1 MRYFATD
8 LQAVRRTYVTGKMQ
22 GRRTRA
28 GSLPAG
34 QKGADVVG
42 VEELRDSVNGIRM
55 REDMRRAVI
64 ENVTRRTQQPD
75 GRQTEQEGSGKI
87 MQNRKKSRIMKTLA
101 AAALVV
107 AVIGVA
113 AVPVRALVNSL
124 VKERMEEMPQ
134 EEKSAYVETVEE
146 AAVAADGFSRAYTE
160 QEKARY
166 QELAQKYQ
174 EGVFPESALP
184 QVKSEE
190 EAAGYE
196 FCYLVPEATFCL
208 PERELTDEE
217 LLEIIDFTVKR
228 DYAYT
233 EAYEQEHA
241 EEIEAKEAKEQEAIA
256 GNVESG
262 GITEQQAI
270 EIAREKLADIFGMTG
285 DGYEQN
291 SYYNEPEEGRRA
303 GRADYCVNWTN
314 YISHKYYYFNIDA
327 QDGHLISATY
337 SGEDVHREARILTT
351 EEAQERIPQLQIAAA
366 EVMDSK
372 VGVPYDK
379 VYVYYLCYED
389 GSTGSHGRFYFAGS
403 DGNAYGIG
411 LTWDGLLFEIE
422 EQDIS
427 GLQDGMERELWNG
440 ETYDKATVVFQEMS

>member
-1 MRYFATD
+1 M
-8 LQAVRRTYVTGKMQ
+8 
-22 GRRTRA
+22 
-28 GSLPAG
+28 
-34 QKGADVVG
+34 G
-42 VEELRDSVNGIRM
+42 VEELRDAVGGICM
-55 REDMRRAVI
+55 TEEMKKAVI
-64 ENVTRRTQQPD
+64 DNVRKRTEASGGIQEKQKIQKIQKNKNGKTVRSAKKQTGRR
-75 GRQTEQEGSGKI
+75 EKAGSGWKY
-87 MQNRKKSRIMKTLA
+87 LA
-101 AAALVV
+101 AAAVLLLVV
-107 AVIGVA
+107 GAA
-113 AVPVRALVNSL
+113 AVPVRAFVNSL
-124 VKERMEEMPQ
+124 VRERMEEMPQ

-196 FCYLVPEATFCL
+196 FCYLVPAATFCL

-256 GNVESG
+256 GNVDSG

-270 EIAREKLADIFGMTG
+270 EIAKEKLADIFGMTG
-285 DGYEQN
+285 EGYEQN

-303 GRADYCVNWTN
+303 DYCVNWTN
-314 YISHKYYYFNIDA
+314 IISHKYYYFNIDA
-327 QDGHLISATY
+327 RDGHLISATY
-337 SGEDVHREARILTT
+337 SGEDVHREARVLTT
-351 EEAQERIPQLQIAAA
+351 AEVQERIPQLQAAAA

-379 VYVYYLCYED
+379 VYVCYLRYED
-389 GSTGSHGRFYFAGS
+389 ESAGSQGRFYFAGE

-440 ETYDKATVVFQEMS
+440 ETYDKATVVFREMS

>member
-1 MRYFATD
+1 M
-8 LQAVRRTYVTGKMQ
+8 
-22 GRRTRA
+22 
-28 GSLPAG
+28 
-34 QKGADVVG
+34 G
-42 VEELRDSVNGIRM
+42 VEELRDAVGGICM
-55 REDMRRAVI
+55 TEEMKKAVI
-64 ENVTRRTQQPD
+64 DNVRKRTEASGGIQEKQKIQKIQKNKNGKTVRSAKKQTGRR
-75 GRQTEQEGSGKI
+75 EKAGSGWKY
-87 MQNRKKSRIMKTLA
+87 LA
-101 AAALVV
+101 AAAVLLLVV
-107 AVIGVA
+107 GA
-113 AVPVRALVNSL
+113 AAIPVRAFVNSL
-124 VKERMEEMPQ
+124 VRERMEEMPQ

-196 FCYLVPEATFCL
+196 FCYLVPAATFCL

-241 EEIEAKEAKEQEAIA
+241 EEIEAEELKEQEAIA

-291 SYYNEPEEGRRA
+291 SYYNEPEEGR
-303 GRADYCVNWTN
+303 RADYCVNWTN

-366 EVMDSK
+366 EVIKSMSTICAMKTDRPAVMGDSILPDRT
-372 VGVPYDK
+372 GT
-379 VYVYYLCYED
+379 LTGLALRGTACYSKLKNRISPD
-389 GSTGSHGRFYFAGS
+389 YRTVWS
-403 DGNAYGIG
+403 GNCGTEKRMTRQRWCFRRCPDQKTSPTFGQI
-411 LTWDGLLFEIE
+411 LESRL
-422 EQDIS
+422 
-427 GLQDGMERELWNG
+427 
-440 ETYDKATVVFQEMS
+440 

>member
-1 MRYFATD
+1 M
-8 LQAVRRTYVTGKMQ
+8 
-22 GRRTRA
+22 
-28 GSLPAG
+28 
-34 QKGADVVG
+34 G
-42 VEELRDSVNGIRM
+42 VEELRDAVGGICM
-55 REDMRRAVI
+55 TEEMKKAVI
-64 ENVTRRTQQPD
+64 DNVRKRTEASGGIQEKQKIQKIQKNKNGKTVRSAKKQTGRR
-75 GRQTEQEGSGKI
+75 EKAGSGWKY
-87 MQNRKKSRIMKTLA
+87 LA
-101 AAALVV
+101 AAAVLLLVV
-107 AVIGVA
+107 GAA
-113 AVPVRALVNSL
+113 AVPVRAFVNSL
-124 VKERMEEMPQ
+124 VRERMEEMPQ

-196 FCYLVPEATFCL
+196 FCYLVPAATFCL

-241 EEIEAKEAKEQEAIA
+241 EEIEAEELKEQEAIA

-303 GRADYCVNWTN
+303 DYCVNWTN
-314 YISHKYYYFNIDA
+314 IISHKYYYFNIDA
-327 QDGHLISATY
+327 RDGHLISATY
-337 SGEDVHREARILTT
+337 SGEDVHREARVLTT
-351 EEAQERIPQLQIAAA
+351 AEVQERIPQLQAAAA

-379 VYVYYLCYED
+379 VYVCYLRYED
-389 GSTGSHGRFYFAGS
+389 ESAGSQGRFYFAGE

-440 ETYDKATVVFQEMS
+440 ETYDKATVVFQEMP

>member
-1 MRYFATD
+1 MRAF
-8 LQAVRRTYVTGKMQ
+8 
-22 GRRTRA
+22 
-28 GSLPAG
+28 
-34 QKGADVVG
+34 
-42 VEELRDSVNGIRM
+42 
-55 REDMRRAVI
+55 
-64 ENVTRRTQQPD
+64 
-75 GRQTEQEGSGKI
+75 
-87 MQNRKKSRIMKTLA
+87 
-101 AAALVV
+101 
-107 AVIGVA
+107 
-113 AVPVRALVNSL
+113 VNSL
-124 VKERMEEMPQ
+124 VRERMEEMPQ

-160 QEKARY
+160 QEKVRY

-196 FCYLVPEATFCL
+196 FCYLVPAATFCL

-241 EEIEAKEAKEQEAIA
+241 EEIEAEEAKEQEAIA

-303 GRADYCVNWTN
+303 DYCVNWTN
-314 YISHKYYYFNIDA
+314 IISHKYYYFNIDA

-337 SGEDVHREARILTT
+337 SGEDVHREARILTM

>member
-1 MRYFATD
+1 M
-8 LQAVRRTYVTGKMQ
+8 
-22 GRRTRA
+22 
-28 GSLPAG
+28 
-34 QKGADVVG
+34 G
-42 VEELRDSVNGIRM
+42 VEELRDAVGGICM
-55 REDMRRAVI
+55 TEEMKKAVI
-64 ENVTRRTQQPD
+64 DNVRKRTEASGGIQEKQKIQKIQKNKNGKTARSAKKQTGRR
-75 GRQTEQEGSGKI
+75 EKAGSGWKY
-87 MQNRKKSRIMKTLA
+87 LA
-101 AAALVV
+101 AAAVLLLVV
-107 AVIGVA
+107 GAA
-113 AVPVRALVNSL
+113 AVPVRAFVNSL
-124 VKERMEEMPQ
+124 VRERMEEMPQ
-134 EEKSAYVETVEE
+134 EEKSAYVETIEE

-190 EAAGYE
+190 EAAGYK
-196 FCYLVPEATFCL
+196 FCYLVPAATFCL

-241 EEIEAKEAKEQEAIA
+241 EEIEAKEAKKQEAIA

-303 GRADYCVNWTN
+303 DYCVNWTN
-314 YISHKYYYFNIDA
+314 IISHKYYYFNIDA

-379 VYVYYLCYED
+379 VYVCYLRYED
-389 GSTGSHGRFYFAGS
+389 ESAGSQGRFYFAGE

-440 ETYDKATVVFQEMS
+440 ETYDKATVVFQEMP

>member
-1 MRYFATD
+1 M
-8 LQAVRRTYVTGKMQ
+8 
-22 GRRTRA
+22 
-28 GSLPAG
+28 
-34 QKGADVVG
+34 G
-42 VEELRDSVNGIRM
+42 VEELRDAVGGICM
-55 REDMRRAVI
+55 TEEMKKAVI
-64 ENVTRRTQQPD
+64 DNVRKRTEASGGIQEKQKIQKIQKNKNGKTVRSAKKQTGRR
-75 GRQTEQEGSGKI
+75 EKAGSGWKY
-87 MQNRKKSRIMKTLA
+87 LA
-101 AAALVV
+101 AAAVLLLVV
-107 AVIGVA
+107 GAA
-113 AVPVRALVNSL
+113 AVPVRAFVNSL
-124 VKERMEEMPQ
+124 VRERMEEMPQ

-196 FCYLVPEATFCL
+196 FCYLVPAATFCL

-241 EEIEAKEAKEQEAIA
+241 EEIEAKEVKEQEAIA

-389 GSTGSHGRFYFAGS
+389 GSAGSHGRFYFAGS
-403 DGNAYGIG
+403 DGSAYGIG

>member
-1 MRYFATD
+1 M
-8 LQAVRRTYVTGKMQ
+8 
-22 GRRTRA
+22 
-28 GSLPAG
+28 
-34 QKGADVVG
+34 G
-42 VEELRDSVNGIRM
+42 VEELRDAVGGICM
-55 REDMRRAVI
+55 TEEMKKAVI
-64 ENVTRRTQQPD
+64 DNVRKRTEASGGIQEKQKIQKIQKNKNGKTVRSAKKQTGRR
-75 GRQTEQEGSGKI
+75 EKAGSGWKY
-87 MQNRKKSRIMKTLA
+87 LA
-101 AAALVV
+101 AAAVLLLVV
-107 AVIGVA
+107 GAA
-113 AVPVRALVNSL
+113 AVPVRAFVNSL
-124 VKERMEEMPQ
+124 VRERMEEMPQ
-134 EEKSAYVETVEE
+134 EEKSAYVETIEE

-196 FCYLVPEATFCL
+196 FCYLVPAATFCL

-241 EEIEAKEAKEQEAIA
+241 EEIEAKEAKKQEAIA

-303 GRADYCVNWTN
+303 DYCVNWTN
-314 YISHKYYYFNIDA
+314 IISHKYYYFNIDA
-327 QDGHLISATY
+327 RDGHLISATY
-337 SGEDVHREARILTT
+337 SGEDVHREARVLTT
-351 EEAQERIPQLQIAAA
+351 AEVQERIPQLQAAAA

-379 VYVYYLCYED
+379 VYVCYLRYED
-389 GSTGSHGRFYFAGS
+389 ESAGSQGRFYFAGE

>member
-1 MRYFATD
+1 MTEEMKK
-8 LQAVRRTYVTGKMQ
+8 AVINNVRKRTEASGGIQEKQKIQKIQKNKNGKTARSAKKQ
-22 GRRTRA
+22 TGRREKA
-28 GSLPAG
+28 GSG
-34 QKGADVVG
+34 WKY
-42 VEELRDSVNGIRM
+42 
-55 REDMRRAVI
+55 
-64 ENVTRRTQQPD
+64 
-75 GRQTEQEGSGKI
+75 
-87 MQNRKKSRIMKTLA
+87 LA
-101 AAALVV
+101 AAAVLLLVV
-107 AVIGVA
+107 GAA
-113 AVPVRALVNSL
+113 AVPVRAFVNSL
-124 VKERMEEMPQ
+124 VRERMEEMAQ

-196 FCYLVPEATFCL
+196 FCYLVPAATFCL

-241 EEIEAKEAKEQEAIA
+241 EEIEAKEAKKQEAIA

-303 GRADYCVNWTN
+303 DYCVNWTN
-314 YISHKYYYFNIDA
+314 IISHKYYYFNIDA
-327 QDGHLISATY
+327 RDGHLISATY
-337 SGEDVHREARILTT
+337 SGEDVHREARVLTT
-351 EEAQERIPQLQIAAA
+351 AEVQERIPQLQAAAA

-379 VYVYYLCYED
+379 VYVCYLRYED
-389 GSTGSHGRFYFAGS
+389 ESAGSQGRFYFAGE

-440 ETYDKATVVFQEMS
+440 ETYDKATVVFQEMP

>member
-1 MRYFATD
+1 M
-8 LQAVRRTYVTGKMQ
+8 
-22 GRRTRA
+22 
-28 GSLPAG
+28 
-34 QKGADVVG
+34 G
-42 VEELRDSVNGIRM
+42 VEELRDAVGGICM
-55 REDMRRAVI
+55 TEEMKKAVI
-64 ENVTRRTQQPD
+64 DNVRKRTEASGGIQEKQKIQKIQKNKNGKTARSAKKQTGRR
-75 GRQTEQEGSGKI
+75 EKAGSGWKY
-87 MQNRKKSRIMKTLA
+87 LA
-101 AAALVV
+101 AAAVLLLVV
-107 AVIGVA
+107 GAA
-113 AVPVRALVNSL
+113 AVPVRAFVNSL
-124 VKERMEEMPQ
+124 VRERMEEMPQ
-134 EEKSAYVETVEE
+134 EEKSAYVETIEE

-190 EAAGYE
+190 EAAGYK
-196 FCYLVPEATFCL
+196 FCYLVPAATFCL

-241 EEIEAKEAKEQEAIA
+241 EEIEAKEAKKQEAIA

-303 GRADYCVNWTN
+303 DYCVNWTN
-314 YISHKYYYFNIDA
+314 IISHKYYYFNIDA
-327 QDGHLISATY
+327 RDGHLISATY
-337 SGEDVHREARILTT
+337 SGEDVHREARVLTT
-351 EEAQERIPQLQIAAA
+351 AEVQERIPQLQAAAA

-379 VYVYYLCYED
+379 VYVCYLRYED
-389 GSTGSHGRFYFAGS
+389 ESAGSQGRFYFAGE

-440 ETYDKATVVFQEMS
+440 ETYDKATVVFQEMP

>member
-1 MRYFATD
+1 MTEEMKK
-8 LQAVRRTYVTGKMQ
+8 AVIDNVRKRTEASGGIQEKQKIQKIQKNKNGKTVRSAKKQ
-22 GRRTRA
+22 TGRREKA
-28 GSLPAG
+28 GSG
-34 QKGADVVG
+34 WKY
-42 VEELRDSVNGIRM
+42 
-55 REDMRRAVI
+55 
-64 ENVTRRTQQPD
+64 
-75 GRQTEQEGSGKI
+75 
-87 MQNRKKSRIMKTLA
+87 LA
-101 AAALVV
+101 AAAVLLLVV
-107 AVIGVA
+107 GAA
-113 AVPVRALVNSL
+113 AVPVRAFVNSL
-124 VKERMEEMPQ
+124 VRERMEEMPQ
-134 EEKSAYVETVEE
+134 EEKSAYVETIEA

-196 FCYLVPEATFCL
+196 FCYLVPAATFCL

-303 GRADYCVNWTN
+303 DYCVNWTN
-314 YISHKYYYFNIDA
+314 IISHKYYYFNIDA
-327 QDGHLISATY
+327 RDGHLISATY
-337 SGEDVHREARILTT
+337 SGEDVHREARVLTT
-351 EEAQERIPQLQIAAA
+351 AEVQERIPQLQAAAA

-379 VYVYYLCYED
+379 VYVCYLRYED
-389 GSTGSHGRFYFAGS
+389 GSTGSQGRFYFAGE

-440 ETYDKATVVFQEMS
+440 ETYDKATVVFQEMP

>member
-1 MRYFATD
+1 M
-8 LQAVRRTYVTGKMQ
+8 
-22 GRRTRA
+22 
-28 GSLPAG
+28 
-34 QKGADVVG
+34 G
-42 VEELRDSVNGIRM
+42 VEELRDAVGGICM
-55 REDMRRAVI
+55 TEEMKKAVI
-64 ENVTRRTQQPD
+64 DNVRKRTEASGGIQEKQKIQKIQKNKNGKTVRSAKKQTGRR
-75 GRQTEQEGSGKI
+75 EKAGSGWKY
-87 MQNRKKSRIMKTLA
+87 LA
-101 AAALVV
+101 AAAVLLLVV
-107 AVIGVA
+107 GAA
-113 AVPVRALVNSL
+113 AVPVRAFVNSL
-124 VKERMEEMPQ
+124 VRERMEEMPQ
-134 EEKSAYVETVEE
+134 EEKSAYVETIEA

-196 FCYLVPEATFCL
+196 FCYLVPAATFCL

-303 GRADYCVNWTN
+303 DYCVNWTN
-314 YISHKYYYFNIDA
+314 IISHKYYYFNIDA

-337 SGEDVHREARILTT
+337 SGEDVHREARVLTT
-351 EEAQERIPQLQIAAA
+351 AEVQERIPQLQAAAA

-379 VYVYYLCYED
+379 VYVCYLRYED
-389 GSTGSHGRFYFAGS
+389 ESAGSQGRFYFAGE

-440 ETYDKATVVFQEMS
+440 ETYDKATVVFQEMP

>member
-1 MRYFATD
+1 M
-8 LQAVRRTYVTGKMQ
+8 
-22 GRRTRA
+22 
-28 GSLPAG
+28 
-34 QKGADVVG
+34 G
-42 VEELRDSVNGIRM
+42 VEELRDAVGGICM
-55 REDMRRAVI
+55 TEEMKKAVI
-64 ENVTRRTQQPD
+64 DNVRKRTEASGGIQEKQKIQKIQKNKNGKTVRSAKKQTGRR
-75 GRQTEQEGSGKI
+75 EKAGSGWKY
-87 MQNRKKSRIMKTLA
+87 LA
-101 AAALVV
+101 AAAVLLLVV
-107 AVIGVA
+107 GAA
-113 AVPVRALVNSL
+113 AVPVRAFVNSL
-124 VKERMEEMPQ
+124 VRERMEEMPQ
-134 EEKSAYVETVEE
+134 EEKSAYVETIEA
-146 AAVAADGFSRAYTE
+146 AAVAADEFSRAYTE

-196 FCYLVPEATFCL
+196 FCYLVPAATFCL

-241 EEIEAKEAKEQEAIA
+241 EEIEAEELKEQEAIA
-256 GNVESG
+256 GNVDSG

-285 DGYEQN
+285 EGYEQN

-303 GRADYCVNWTN
+303 DYCVNWTN
-314 YISHKYYYFNIDA
+314 IISHKYYYFNIDA

-351 EEAQERIPQLQIAAA
+351 EEAQERIPQLQAAAA

-379 VYVYYLCYED
+379 VYVYYLRYED
-389 GSTGSHGRFYFAGS
+389 GSAGSHGRFYFAGE
-403 DGNAYGIG
+403 DGSAYGIG

>member
-1 MRYFATD
+1 M
-8 LQAVRRTYVTGKMQ
+8 
-22 GRRTRA
+22 
-28 GSLPAG
+28 
-34 QKGADVVG
+34 G
-42 VEELRDSVNGIRM
+42 VEELRDAVGGICM
-55 REDMRRAVI
+55 TEEMKKAVI
-64 ENVTRRTQQPD
+64 DNVRKRTEASGGIQEKQKIQKIQKNKNGKTVRSAKKQTGRR
-75 GRQTEQEGSGKI
+75 EKAGSGWKY
-87 MQNRKKSRIMKTLA
+87 LA
-101 AAALVV
+101 AAAVLLLVV
-107 AVIGVA
+107 GAA
-113 AVPVRALVNSL
+113 AVPVRAFVNSL
-124 VKERMEEMPQ
+124 VRERMEEMPQ

-160 QEKARY
+160 QEKVRY

-196 FCYLVPEATFCL
+196 FCYLVPAATFCL

-241 EEIEAKEAKEQEAIA
+241 EEIEAEELKEQEAIA
-256 GNVESG
+256 GNVDSG

-270 EIAREKLADIFGMTG
+270 EIAKEKLADIFGMTG
-285 DGYEQN
+285 EGYEQN

-303 GRADYCVNWTN
+303 DYCVNWTN
-314 YISHKYYYFNIDA
+314 IISHKYYYFNIDA
-327 QDGHLISATY
+327 RDGHLISATY
-337 SGEDVHREARILTT
+337 SGEDVHREARVLTT
-351 EEAQERIPQLQIAAA
+351 AEVQERIPQLQAAAA

-379 VYVYYLCYED
+379 VYVCYLRYED
-389 GSTGSHGRFYFAGS
+389 ESAGSQGRFYFAGE

-440 ETYDKATVVFQEMS
+440 ETYDKATVVFREMS

>member
-1 MRYFATD
+1 M
-8 LQAVRRTYVTGKMQ
+8 
-22 GRRTRA
+22 
-28 GSLPAG
+28 
-34 QKGADVVG
+34 G
-42 VEELRDSVNGIRM
+42 VEELRDAVGGICM
-55 REDMRRAVI
+55 TEEMKKAVI
-64 ENVTRRTQQPD
+64 NNVRKRTEASGGIQEKQKIQKNKNGKTVRSAKKQTGRR
-75 GRQTEQEGSGKI
+75 EKAGSGWKY
-87 MQNRKKSRIMKTLA
+87 LA
-101 AAALVV
+101 AAAVLLLVV
-107 AVIGVA
+107 GAA
-113 AVPVRALVNSL
+113 AVPVRAFVNSL
-124 VKERMEEMPQ
+124 VRERMEEMPQ

-196 FCYLVPEATFCL
+196 FCYLVPAATFCL

-285 DGYEQN
+285 DGYE
-291 SYYNEPEEGRRA
+291 
-303 GRADYCVNWTN
+303 
-314 YISHKYYYFNIDA
+314 
-327 QDGHLISATY
+327 
-337 SGEDVHREARILTT
+337 
-351 EEAQERIPQLQIAAA
+351 
-366 EVMDSK
+366 
-372 VGVPYDK
+372 
-379 VYVYYLCYED
+379 
-389 GSTGSHGRFYFAGS
+389 
-403 DGNAYGIG
+403 
-411 LTWDGLLFEIE
+411 
-422 EQDIS
+422 
-427 GLQDGMERELWNG
+427 
-440 ETYDKATVVFQEMS
+440 

>member
-1 MRYFATD
+1 M
-8 LQAVRRTYVTGKMQ
+8 
-22 GRRTRA
+22 
-28 GSLPAG
+28 
-34 QKGADVVG
+34 G
-42 VEELRDSVNGIRM
+42 VEELRDAVGGICM
-55 REDMRRAVI
+55 TEEMKKAVI
-64 ENVTRRTQQPD
+64 NNVRKRTEASGGIQEKQKIQKIQKNKNGKTARSAKKQTGRR
-75 GRQTEQEGSGKI
+75 EKAGSGWKY
-87 MQNRKKSRIMKTLA
+87 LA
-101 AAALVV
+101 AAAVLLLVV
-107 AVIGVA
+107 GAA
-113 AVPVRALVNSL
+113 AVPVRAFVNSL
-124 VKERMEEMPQ
+124 VRERMEEMPQ
-134 EEKSAYVETVEE
+134 EEKSAYVETIEE

-190 EAAGYE
+190 EAAGYK
-196 FCYLVPEATFCL
+196 FCYLVPAATFCL

-303 GRADYCVNWTN
+303 DYCVNWTN
-314 YISHKYYYFNIDA
+314 IISHKYYYFNIDA
-327 QDGHLISATY
+327 RDGHLISATY
-337 SGEDVHREARILTT
+337 SGEDVHREARVLTT
-351 EEAQERIPQLQIAAA
+351 AEVQERIPQLQAAAA

-379 VYVYYLCYED
+379 VYVCYLRYED
-389 GSTGSHGRFYFAGS
+389 ESAGSQGRFYFAGE

-440 ETYDKATVVFQEMS
+440 ETYDKATVVFQEMP

>member
-1 MRYFATD
+1 M
-8 LQAVRRTYVTGKMQ
+8 
-22 GRRTRA
+22 
-28 GSLPAG
+28 
-34 QKGADVVG
+34 G
-42 VEELRDSVNGIRM
+42 VEELRDAVGGICM
-55 REDMRRAVI
+55 TEEMKKAVI
-64 ENVTRRTQQPD
+64 NNVRKRTEASGGIQEKQKIQKNKNGKTVRSAKKQTGRR
-75 GRQTEQEGSGKI
+75 EKAGSGWKY
-87 MQNRKKSRIMKTLA
+87 LA
-101 AAALVV
+101 AAAVLLLVV
-107 AVIGVA
+107 GAA
-113 AVPVRALVNSL
+113 AVPVRAFVNSL
-124 VKERMEEMPQ
+124 VRERMEEMPQ
-134 EEKSAYVETVEE
+134 EEKSAYVETIEE

-174 EGVFPESALP
+174 EGVFPESALT

-196 FCYLVPEATFCL
+196 FCYLVPAATFCL

-241 EEIEAKEAKEQEAIA
+241 EEIEAEELKEQEAIA
-256 GNVESG
+256 GNVDSG

-270 EIAREKLADIFGMTG
+270 EIAKEKLADIFGMTG
-285 DGYEQN
+285 EGYEQN

-303 GRADYCVNWTN
+303 NYCVNWTN
-314 YISHKYYYFNIDA
+314 IISHKYYYFNIDA

>member
-1 MRYFATD
+1 M
-8 LQAVRRTYVTGKMQ
+8 
-22 GRRTRA
+22 
-28 GSLPAG
+28 
-34 QKGADVVG
+34 G
-42 VEELRDSVNGIRM
+42 VEELRDAVGGICM
-55 REDMRRAVI
+55 TEEMKKAVI
-64 ENVTRRTQQPD
+64 DNVRKRTEASGGIQEKQKIQKIQKNKNGKTVRSAKKQTGRR
-75 GRQTEQEGSGKI
+75 EKAGSGWKY
-87 MQNRKKSRIMKTLA
+87 LA
-101 AAALVV
+101 AAAVLLLVV
-107 AVIGVA
+107 GAA
-113 AVPVRALVNSL
+113 AVPVRAFVNSL
-124 VKERMEEMPQ
+124 VRERMEEMPQ
-134 EEKSAYVETVEE
+134 EEKSAYVETIEA

-196 FCYLVPEATFCL
+196 FCYLVPAATFCL

-241 EEIEAKEAKEQEAIA
+241 EEIEAKEAKKQEAIA

-303 GRADYCVNWTN
+303 DYCVNWTN
-314 YISHKYYYFNIDA
+314 IISHKYYYFNIDA
-327 QDGHLISATY
+327 RDGHLISATY
-337 SGEDVHREARILTT
+337 SGEDVHREARVLTT
-351 EEAQERIPQLQIAAA
+351 AEVQERIPQLQAAAA

-379 VYVYYLCYED
+379 VYVCYLRYED
-389 GSTGSHGRFYFAGS
+389 ESAGSQGRFYFAGE

-440 ETYDKATVVFQEMS
+440 ETYDKATVVFQEMP

>member
-1 MRYFATD
+1 M
-8 LQAVRRTYVTGKMQ
+8 
-22 GRRTRA
+22 
-28 GSLPAG
+28 
-34 QKGADVVG
+34 G
-42 VEELRDSVNGIRM
+42 VEELRDAVGGICM
-55 REDMRRAVI
+55 TEEMKKAVI
-64 ENVTRRTQQPD
+64 DNVRKRTEASGGIQEKQKIQKIQKNKNGKTVRSAKKQTGRR
-75 GRQTEQEGSGKI
+75 EKAGSGWKY
-87 MQNRKKSRIMKTLA
+87 LA
-101 AAALVV
+101 AAAVLLLVV
-107 AVIGVA
+107 GAA
-113 AVPVRALVNSL
+113 AVPVRAFVNSL
-124 VKERMEEMPQ
+124 VRERMEEMPQ
-134 EEKSAYVETVEE
+134 EEKSAYVETIEE

-196 FCYLVPEATFCL
+196 FCYLVPAATFCL

-241 EEIEAKEAKEQEAIA
+241 EEIEAKEAKKQEAIA

-303 GRADYCVNWTN
+303 DYCVNWTN
-314 YISHKYYYFNIDA
+314 IISHKYYYFNIDA
-327 QDGHLISATY
+327 RDGHLISATY
-337 SGEDVHREARILTT
+337 SGEDVHREARVLTT
-351 EEAQERIPQLQIAAA
+351 AEVQERIPQLQAAAA

-379 VYVYYLCYED
+379 VYVCYLRYED
-389 GSTGSHGRFYFAGS
+389 ESAGSQGRFYFAGE

-440 ETYDKATVVFQEMS
+440 ETYDKATVVFQEMP